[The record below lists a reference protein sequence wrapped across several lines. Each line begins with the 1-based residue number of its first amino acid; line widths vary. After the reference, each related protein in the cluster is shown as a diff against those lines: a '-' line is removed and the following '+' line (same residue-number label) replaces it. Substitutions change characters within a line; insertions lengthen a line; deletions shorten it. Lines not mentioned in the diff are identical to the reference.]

1 MPPASWRDAAR
12 SSSGRRRRPYVRWSR
27 GEAAPPW
34 IEFPPPAEALCVAAV
49 TDDERFTGGRLV
61 RASRRELL
69 GRPGAYGLGPERGR
83 GGGGVARQPEEWPPA
98 DGGTG
103 MAPT

>member
-1 MPPASWRDAAR
+1 M
-12 SSSGRRRRPYVRWSR
+12 
-27 GEAAPPW
+27 
-34 IEFPPPAEALCVAAV
+34 AEV

-69 GRPGAYGLGPERGR
+69 GRPAAYGLDPERGR